1 MLPLERIVAIAHAAG
16 ARVAVDA
23 AQLAPHR
30 RVDLAATGV
39 DYVALSGHK
48 LYAPFGAGA
57 LVGRRDWLDAAPPY
71 LAGGGA
77 VTRVDVDDATWAP
90 APHRHEAGT
99 PNVLGIAALA
109 QACRTLAPVLDG
121 PGPAH
126 ERLLLDRL
134 AAGLATVPGVTLLE
148 IWPDSTDRV
157 AVQSFTVAGHP
168 AGRVAA
174 YLSAEHGIGVRDGR
188 FCAHPLLERLCGD
201 ADGTDGTAVRA
212 SIGLGTT
219 AEHVDRLVTALHT
232 LVTRGPGWTYAPVDG
247 RWAPTPDP
255 RDADPLG
262 VGTPGATGTG
272 CGRAT

>member
-1 MLPLERIVAIAHAAG
+1 LR
-16 ARVAVDA
+16 
-23 AQLAPHR
+23 
-30 RVDLAATGV
+30 
-39 DYVALSGHK
+39 
-48 LYAPFGAGA
+48 
-57 LVGRRDWLDAAPPY
+57 
-71 LAGGGA
+71 
-77 VTRVDVDDATWAP
+77 
-90 APHRHEAGT
+90 
-99 PNVLGIAALA
+99 
-109 QACRTLAPVLDG
+109 
-121 PGPAH
+121 
-126 ERLLLDRL
+126 
-134 AAGLATVPGVTLLE
+134 

-174 YLSAEHGIGVRDGR
+174 YLSAEYGIGVRDGR

-201 ADGTDGTAVRA
+201 DTDGTAVRA

-255 RDADPLG
+255 RERDPLG
-262 VGTPGATGTG
+262 VGTPGTTGTG